1 MKTKTI
7 LLTLTTLFAAAES
20 GDAQTAP
27 NDKKVLV
34 AYFSHSGNT
43 RAVAERIAAATV
55 PISSKS
61 SREALPR
68 GVPRRRRS
76 GRARSPRS
84 TSGAENRPARRRA
97 IRRVLHRFALL
108 VVDRRTAR
116 RDLPRSARLHG
127 QDPHPLHDA
136 RREPAWAAAK
146 PTSDGSAPARP
157 CAAASPSAAA
167 AQRRPTAK
175 SDSSSRRPDAECGRH
190 ADGRNRTGECESQSA
205 AQGGR
210 RWRAHRNPTK
220 AIFADKHKNT

>member
-43 RAVAERIAAATV
+43 RAVAERIAAATGADLFEIV
-55 PISSKS
+55 PQKPYPA
-61 SREALPR
+61 EY
-68 GVPRRRRS
+68 
-76 GRARSPRS
+76 RA
-84 TSGAENRPARRRA
+84 
-97 IRRVLHRFALL
+97 
-108 VVDRRTAR
+108 VVD
-116 RDLPRSARLHG
+116 
-127 QDPHPLHDA
+127 QA
-136 RREPAWAAAK
+136 RREIAADYRPALKTDLPDAGRYDVIYIGSPCWWSTVAPPVATFLAAHDFTGKTLIPFMTHEGK

>member
-34 AYFSHSGNT
+34 VYFSHSGNT
-43 RAVAERIAAATV
+43 RAVAERIAAATGADLFEIV
-55 PISSKS
+55 PQKPYPA
-61 SREALPR
+61 EY
-68 GVPRRRRS
+68 
-76 GRARSPRS
+76 RA
-84 TSGAENRPARRRA
+84 
-97 IRRVLHRFALL
+97 
-108 VVDRRTAR
+108 VVD
-116 RDLPRSARLHG
+116 
-127 QDPHPLHDA
+127 QA
-136 RREPAWAAAK
+136 RREIAADYRPALKTDLPDAGRYDVIYIGSPCWWSTVAPPVATFLAAHDFTGKTLIPFMKGAAWAAAK

-190 ADGRNRTGECESQSA
+190 ADGRNRAGEYESQSA

-210 RWRAHRNPTK
+210 RWRAHRNPTN
-220 AIFADKHKNT
+220 AIFADEHKNT